1 MKIKLITFS
10 LAVIL
15 TAATLMIFPTAS
27 HACKCVEEKT
37 VEKELESSEA
47 IFSGKVIEINNENN
61 NRKILFEVVD
71 TWKGVSQTEIIL
83 EDEWSS
89 CSTDFFEG
97 ESYLVYAH
105 EFQGE
110 LTTDICDRT
119 RELSS
124 AGDDLATLGT
134 GAKPTVEV
142 DLREQLENP
151 IFRYIYI
158 WLPLVSFLIVLVLF
172 IRKRS
177 AK

>member
-1 MKIKLITFS
+1 MVKIRLITFS
-10 LAVIL
+10 MAVIL
-15 TAATLMIFPTAS
+15 LAVGLTTFPTAS

-37 VEKELESSEA
+37 VEDELDSSKA
-47 IFSGKVIEINNENN
+47 VFSGKVIEIKNENN
-61 NRKILFEVVD
+61 NRKILFEVED

-97 ESYLVYAH
+97 ETYLVYAH

-124 AGDDLATLGT
+124 AGEDLATLGT
-134 GAKPTVEV
+134 GATPTEEV
-142 DLREQLENP
+142 DLKSKLQNP
-151 IFRYIYI
+151 VIHYMYI
-158 WLPLVSFLIVLVLF
+158 WVPLIILFVL
-172 IRKRS
+172 
-177 AK
+177 

>member
-1 MKIKLITFS
+1 MKIRLITFS

-15 TAATLMIFPTAS
+15 LAIGLTTFPTAS
-27 HACKCVEEKT
+27 HACKCVEEKSI
-37 VEKELESSEA
+37 EKELESSKA
-47 IFSGKVIEINNENN
+47 VFSGKVIEIKTSNN
-61 NRKILFEVVD
+61 NRKVLFEVEE

-124 AGDDLATLGT
+124 AEGDLATLGT
-134 GAKPTVEV
+134 GATPTEEV
-142 DLREQLENP
+142 DLKSKLQNP
-151 IFRYIYI
+151 IIHNMYI
-158 WLPLVSFLIVLVLF
+158 WVPLIILFVLIAFF
-172 IRKRS
+172 IRKRTKS
-177 AK
+177 

>member
-1 MKIKLITFS
+1 VKKRLITFS
-10 LAVIL
+10 LAIIL
-15 TAATLMIFPTAS
+15 LAAGLTSFPTAS
-27 HACKCVEEKT
+27 HACKCVEEKS
-37 VEKELESSEA
+37 VEKELETSEA
-47 IFSGKVIEINNENN
+47 VFGGKVIEIKNENS
-61 NRKILFEVVD
+61 NRKILFEVED

-89 CSTDFFEG
+89 CSTDFYEG

-134 GAKPTVEV
+134 GAKPTEEV
-142 DLREQLENP
+142 DLREQLRSP
-151 IFRYIYI
+151 IVHYIYI
-158 WLPLVSFLIVLVLF
+158 WLPLVGFLIVFVMF

-177 AK
+177 GK